1 MDMMKKAV
9 IVSAV
14 RSPIGKYGGGL
25 SGIEPYKLGALLI
38 KEAVDRSGVDP
49 ELIEDVVM
57 GNLYGH
63 HGNIARVASLEAGIP
78 FSAGAMVLDRQCA
91 SSVQA
96 IWEAAANIMA
106 GNGDAYVACGL
117 EHMTREPYQMEKLA
131 APYQRIGPNCL
142 QTMVTPYTD
151 GMDRM
156 GITAETVATKYG
168 LTREILDAFAL
179 RSQEKAA
186 AAIDRGD
193 FKEQMVPIEI
203 KGKKGAVN
211 VMDGDELVRK
221 GLTMETLGKLKPAFT
236 RDGVVTAGNSCPNA
250 DGAAALVVMSDEKA
264 RALGIKP
271 LATVCSFAVAGLDP
285 YIMGLGPVYAVPKAL
300 KRAGI
305 TVADLDVI
313 ELNEAFSAQAIPC
326 MTELGLD
333 EARVNPNGGALAL
346 GHPLGATGAILTTKL
361 IHYMKEKNLTYGMVT
376 MCIGGGQGAALVL
389 RRD

>member
-1 MDMMKKAV
+1 MKKAV

-25 SGIEPYKLGALLI
+25 SSIEPYKLGALLI

-78 FSAGAMVLDRQCA
+78 FSAGAMVVDRQCG
-91 SSVQA
+91 SSVQS
-96 IWEAAANIMA
+96 IWEAAANIMT
-106 GNGDAYVACGL
+106 GNGDVYVACGL

-131 APYQRIGPNCL
+131 VPYQRVGPNCL

-151 GMDRM
+151 GMDKM
-156 GITAETVATKYG
+156 GLTAETVAAKYK
-168 LTREILDAFAL
+168 LTRESLDSFAL
-179 RSQEKAA
+179 KSQEKAA

-193 FKEQMVPIEI
+193 FKEQILPIEI

-211 VMDGDELVRK
+211 VMDSDELVRR
-221 GLTMETLGKLKPAFT
+221 GLTMEALGKLKPAFT
-236 RDGVVTAGNSCPNA
+236 QDGMVTAGNSCPNA
-250 DGAAALVVMSDEKA
+250 DGAAALVVMSDEMAGK
-264 RALGIKP
+264 LKIKP

-285 YIMGLGPVYAVPKAL
+285 YVMGLGPIYAVPKAL

-305 TVADLDVI
+305 TAGDLDVI
-313 ELNEAFSAQAIPC
+313 ELNEAFAAQSIPC
-326 MTELGLD
+326 LSELGLSED
-333 EARVNPNGGALAL
+333 KVNPNGGALAL
-346 GHPLGATGAILTTKL
+346 GHPLGATGAILTTK
-361 IHYMKEKNLTYGMVT
+361 IVHYMKEKNLTYGMVT

-389 RRD
+389 KRN